1 MINYTKQLKTY
12 NWNEYGKKTG
22 LGRVVNT
29 FYFTD
34 SEDKFDPSGR
44 VLVLFDNNINET
56 YVLFDNF
63 GLLAESKNSDELVKL
78 AEDPN
83 ATLIVSNKN
92 VKRHANDYVKYM
104 VQTHDDN
111 YKQESLSYHNKL
123 RSSYI
128 KRMDT
133 VSKKRESYFRV
144 IEGFDKNPSKQSRY
158 AYSDFK
164 SKIDRYGSRLI
175 DFNQVIKFQTSLIK
189 LIEKTEPSQERE

>member
-22 LGRVVNT
+22 LGKVVNT

-83 ATLIVSNKN
+83 ATLIVNSKN
-92 VKRHANDYVKYM
+92 VRRHANDYVKYM

-111 YKQESLSYHNKL
+111 YKQESLSYHN
-123 RSSYI
+123 
-128 KRMDT
+128 
-133 VSKKRESYFRV
+133 
-144 IEGFDKNPSKQSRY
+144 
-158 AYSDFK
+158 
-164 SKIDRYGSRLI
+164 
-175 DFNQVIKFQTSLIK
+175 
-189 LIEKTEPSQERE
+189 